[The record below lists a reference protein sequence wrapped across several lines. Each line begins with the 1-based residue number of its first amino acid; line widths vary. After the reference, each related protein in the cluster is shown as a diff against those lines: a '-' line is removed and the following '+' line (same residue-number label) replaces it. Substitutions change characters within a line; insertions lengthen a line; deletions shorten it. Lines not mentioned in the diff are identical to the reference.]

1 MFVLRRGEDEMVR
14 ITISGPAGSGTS
26 TLSQVLMNQYGY
38 THLNGGDVFRQE
50 AERRGLSLR
59 TFGTLCDDD
68 PSVDKILDE
77 HLRQSMIAEDGP
89 DIVESR
95 LSGWWAYQLRI
106 EIPRI
111 YLQASVDARAHRVSA
126 REGSELELA
135 RRLAMERDARDRR
148 RLQDLYGIDLAS
160 TEPYTLVL
168 DTDGLSPGD
177 VAREVMEHMGV
188 TT

>member
-1 MFVLRRGEDEMVR
+1 MVR

-26 TLSQVLMNQYGY
+26 TLSQALMNQYGY

-59 TFGTLCDDD
+59 AFGTLCDDD
-68 PSVDKILDE
+68 SSVDKILDE
-77 HLRQSMIAEDGP
+77 HLRQSMLTEGGP

-95 LSGWWAYQLRI
+95 LSGWWAYQLQI

-135 RRLAMERDARDRR
+135 RNLAMERDARDRR

-168 DTDGLSPGD
+168 DTDGLSPD
-177 VAREVMEHMGV
+177 EVAREVMEHMGV